1 MAHIIAGI
9 GISHSPGAIFA
20 HDNGH
25 AARPE
30 WRGFFEPL
38 DAVRAWLRKAAPD
51 MIVMVFNDHLNSFF
65 FDAYPTLAMGVAP
78 QYPLAPEAGAWPP
91 FPPIPGHAT
100 APLLAEALV
109 NADFDLTICQELP
122 LDHGAAG
129 PLRLLGE
136 AWLAPVV
143 PIAVNTLRAPMPR
156 PARLFQLGRALRHA
170 IAELPD
176 ALRVVVV
183 GTGGLSHALDGP
195 GAGIINTAW
204 DLEFL
209 RLIAE
214 APTMLAARSVQDFAA
229 GAGREGLESM
239 MWLAMRG
246 ALPKDVRA
254 MTCVHH
260 PMGVTG
266 LGLTLLLPE

>member
-1 MAHIIAGI
+1 MARIIAGI

-20 HDNGH
+20 HDHGH
-25 AARPE
+25 GTRDE

-38 DAVRAWLRKAAPD
+38 ERVRAWLRDAAPD
-51 MIVMVFNDHLNSFF
+51 MIVVVFNDHLNSFF

-78 QYPLAPEAGAWPP
+78 HYPLAPEAGAWPP
-91 FPPIPGHAT
+91 FPPIPGHPA
-100 APLLAEALV
+100 AAALADALV

-136 AWLAPVV
+136 PWLAPVI

-170 IAELPD
+170 IAAMPED
-176 ALRVVVV
+176 WRVVVV

-195 GAGIINTAW
+195 AAGSINTAW

-209 RLIAE
+209 RLIE
-214 APTMLAARSVQDFAA
+214 AAPAMLAARSVADFAA

-246 ALPKDVRA
+246 ALPKDARA
-254 MTCVHH
+254 MISAHH

-266 LGLTLLLPE
+266 LGLALLLSE